1 MDIRENIHIGLRGL
15 MSHKMRSLLTML
27 GVIFGVAAVIAMVS
41 IGEGARL
48 ETIRQIEL
56 MGTNT
61 VRVKSVTLDGAEKDR
76 AKQLYMDGITLQDAD
91 YITGLTSYVR
101 YAVPLKEVDLK
112 VRLGSN
118 FPKSKVVGTTP
129 IYPQLTNF
137 QVQAGH
143 FLDSDDLTNARKV
156 CVLGSEV
163 AKSLFPLENP
173 IQKEIKIGTL
183 WFTII
188 GVMQDRRISQ
198 SITAAN
204 LRDVNRDVYIPL
216 STAMERIGGAKSLTE
231 IVIQVTDSK
240 YIKEVANLIKA
251 SLSRRHN
258 SVEDYELIIPEELLR
273 QSQKTQRIFNIVMG
287 CIAGISLL
295 VGGIGIMNIMLA
307 TVTQRTREI
316 GIRRAIG
323 ASRRDILGQFLIECL
338 IISII
343 GGLIGVLLGVGLG
356 QVITFYAKWTTVVSI
371 KAIVMA
377 FGISGAVGIIF
388 GMYPAR
394 KAADLDP
401 VEALRYE

>member
-1 MDIRENIHIGLRGL
+1 MVIGENIQIGLRAL
-15 MSHKMRSLLTML
+15 MSYKMRSLLTML
-27 GVIFGVAAVIAMVS
+27 GIIFGVAAVISMVS
-41 IGEGARL
+41 IGEGARM

-61 VRVKSVTLDGAEKDR
+61 IRVKAVTLEGTEKDR
-76 AKQLYMDGITLQDAD
+76 AKQLYPDGITLDDAHYLLNLTN
-91 YITGLTSYVR
+91 YIK
-101 YAVPLKEVDLK
+101 YAIPLKEANLK
-112 VRLGSN
+112 VRLGSK
-118 FPKSKVVGTTP
+118 FPKSKVVGTSP
-129 IYPQLTNF
+129 EYPLLTNF
-137 QVQAGH
+137 QIQSGR
-143 FLDSDDLTNARKV
+143 FIEGDDQRNARKV
-156 CVLGSEV
+156 CVLGAEV
-163 AKSLFPLENP
+163 AKDLFPLESPLN
-173 IQKEIKIGTL
+173 KEIKIGTL
-183 WFTII
+183 WFTVI

-198 SITAAN
+198 GITAAN
-204 LRDVNRDVYIPL
+204 LRDVNKDVYIPL
-216 STAMERIGGAKSLTE
+216 STSMQRIGGPKSLSE
-231 IVIQVTDSK
+231 ISLQVTDSK
-240 YIKEVANLIKA
+240 YIKEVSNLITT
-251 SLSRRHN
+251 SLNRRHN
-258 SVEDYELIIPEELLR
+258 GVEDFEMVIPEELLR

-356 QVITFYAKWTTVVSI
+356 QLITFYAKWTTIVSI

-377 FGISGAVGIIF
+377 FGISAAVGIIF
-388 GMYPAR
+388 GTYPAR
-394 KAADLDP
+394 KAAYLDP